1 MEGESVKRGGDKMS
15 KSGWGNKKEGEGR
28 RGGGGAG
35 GVGEPRSFEKIGG
48 GNLPRRTLW
57 SWRLLLRIH

>member
-1 MEGESVKRGGDKMS
+1 MHFGGGIS
-15 KSGWGNKKEGEGR
+15 KKGGR
-28 RGGGGAG
+28 QNVQKWMGKQKGGGGEEGGG

-57 SWRLLLRIH
+57 SWRSLLRIH